1 MVLCIEWA
9 MLHYNFTTGYRSW
22 TLLVRTL
29 QPEATMD
36 QTEHA
41 ALLDF
46 DTLRP
51 PEGSSS
57 FVLIRFFYL
66 NLL

>member
-41 ALLDF
+41 AF
-46 DTLRP
+46 
-51 PEGSSS
+51 
-57 FVLIRFFYL
+57 RF
-66 NLL
+66 